1 MDVAP
6 VSTRRTLFP
15 LLPKGTD
22 YVHDMPRPFLGLF
35 VGLLLASASLPA
47 QETQPNFVILFADDL
62 GINDLGCF
70 GRKDQ
75 NTPNLDRL
83 AAEGARFTQ
92 AYAAASVC
100 SPSRAG
106 LLTGQSPARLRITTF
121 LPGRSDRAS
130 HRLLAATVNNN
141 LPTGVPTIAQFLKPK
156 GYVSAAVGKWHLGG
170 KGHLPTDHGFDEY
183 FAGKANPGAE
193 SPMGGKGELGHAD
206 YAVKFIQRNKAKP
219 FFLYL
224 AFDNPHIPLAAPAK
238 RIEAN
243 AKAFHPTYAAL
254 VESLDVACGRVLQ
267 ALEDNGLAQNTFVVF
282 ASDNGG
288 VHISEL
294 KESPPTY
301 NAPSRAGKGYLYE
314 GGIRT
319 PLIIRYPGRLAAR
332 EIAEPVVLG
341 DLCPTICA
349 LAKAPAPT
357 LPDFQ
362 DISPLLFDSKP
373 SAAAK
378 PRALFWHQ
386 PHYMNQGGRPG
397 GAMREGDWKLIEQY
411 EDGRLELYD
420 LAKDPGETTDLAAA
434 EPARV
439 AAMRGKLEAWR
450 RRVGATPSK
459 ANPNFDRALWDDCF
473 VKTDT
478 SKLQALPTSEAMRP
492 LLANWHKA
500 MQNTATDGTNALI
513 FLEAR
518 DAKVK
523 AVKMK
528 YEDLPQKDTLGFWV
542 NAEDTA
548 SWTFTA
554 PLAGKYRVTVLQG
567 CGKGNGGSTVAIEAG
582 ASRCEFTVEETGHFQ
597 RFVPR
602 EIGQVELAAG
612 DNTLTVRP
620 LKKAKAA
627 VMDLRR
633 VILERIDQPGPMRS
647 AAMRAPALKA
657 ISLTAFLPYPE
668 TE

>member
-1 MDVAP
+1 
-6 VSTRRTLFP
+6 
-15 LLPKGTD
+15 
-22 YVHDMPRPFLGLF
+22 MPRLLLGLF
-35 VGLLLASASLPA
+35 LGALLALIPASA
-47 QETQPNFVILFADDL
+47 QETPPNFVILFADDL

-75 NTPNLDRL
+75 NTPNLDKL

-106 LLTGQSPARLRITTF
+106 LLTGQSPARLKITTF

-130 HRLLAATVNNN
+130 QRVLAATVNNN
-141 LPTGVPTIAQFLKPK
+141 LPQGVQTIAQLLKPK
-156 GYVSAAVGKWHLGG
+156 GYISAAVGKWHLGG
-170 KGHLPTDHGFDEY
+170 KGHQPTDHGFDEY

-193 SPMGGKGELGHAD
+193 SPQGGKGELGHAD
-206 YAVKFIQRNKAKP
+206 YAVKFIERNKAKP

-238 RIEAN
+238 GIEAN
-243 AKAFHPTYAAL
+243 AKSFHPTYAAL
-254 VESLDVACGRVLQ
+254 VESLDVACGRVVK
-267 ALEDNGLAQNTFVVF
+267 ALKDNGLSKNTFVVF

-301 NAPSRAGKGYLYE
+301 NAPSRAGKGFVYE

-319 PLIIRYPGRLAAR
+319 PLIIRYPGR
-332 EIAEPVVLG
+332 ITPSVISEPVVLG

-349 LAKAPAPT
+349 LAKVAPPT
-357 LPDFQ
+357 TLDFQ
-362 DISPLLFDSKP
+362 DISPVLFAQKP
-373 SAAAK
+373 LNR
-378 PRALFWHQ
+378 PLFWHQ
-386 PHYMNQGGRPG
+386 PHYMNQGGKPAG
-397 GAMREGDWKLIEQY
+397 VVREGEWKLIEQY
-411 EDGRLELYD
+411 EDGSLELYNI
-420 LAKDPGETTDLAAA
+420 AQDPSETTDLSAT

-439 AAMRGKLEAWR
+439 AALRGKLEAWR
-450 RRVGATPSK
+450 RSVGTDPIK
-459 ANPNFDRALWDDCF
+459 ANVNFGRALWEDCF
-473 VKTDT
+473 VKMDV
-478 SKLQALPTSEAMRP
+478 SKLKALPTSEAMRP
-492 LLANWHKA
+492 LLADWRKA
-500 MQNTATDGTNALI
+500 MNDANTEGANALI

-523 AVKMK
+523 ATKMK

-548 SWTFTA
+548 SWTFQA
-554 PLAGKYRVTVLQG
+554 PQAGTYRVTVLQG
-567 CGKGNGGSTVAIEAG
+567 CGKGNGGSVVALDTQQG
-582 ASRCEFTVEETGHFQ
+582 SCEFTVEETGHFQ

-602 EIGQVELAAG
+602 EVGKLTLVAG
-612 DNTLTVRP
+612 ENTLIVRP
-620 LKKAKAA
+620 VKKAKSA

-647 AAMRAPALKA
+647 AFMNAPAIKA